1 VLIKSNA
8 NGWLA
13 RIETMKAHPT
23 VSRTLELLAAY
34 MNAYLERMFPAD
46 TRIAAR
52 IVSLVNQIDFDLTT
66 PLGRGE

>member
-1 VLIKSNA
+1 
-8 NGWLA
+8 
-13 RIETMKAHPT
+13 MKAHPT

-34 MNAYLERMFPAD
+34 MNAYLERMFPVD